1 VPRCLAQQAA
11 LLLLAGTLGAGC
23 GLFSTD
29 EASLPGVYE
38 LEAFRVQRAGGEVED
53 VGSAGATLEMTLTED
68 GRVVEGQ
75 FTAGDSAPAEIFT
88 GTYTRDGD
96 RVTFDFDAGVLLAD
110 FGTGTPLAQVEWI
123 FYDEKDDPLL
133 GADADAYVLFLERT
147 GDGPEAPAAE

>member
-1 VPRCLAQQAA
+1 MPRYLAQQAA

-23 GLFSTD
+23 GFFSTD

-38 LEAFRVQRAGGEVED
+38 LEELRVQRADGEVEN

-75 FTAGDSAPAEIFT
+75 FAVEDSAPAEVFT
-88 GTYTRDGD
+88 GPYARDGD
-96 RVTFDFDAGVLLAD
+96 RVTFDFAAGALSTD
-110 FGTGTPLAQVEWI
+110 FGTGTPLAQIEWI
-123 FYDEKDDPLL
+123 FYDEKEDPLL

-147 GDGPEAPAAE
+147 GDRPEAPAAK